1 VSKRSHPL
9 DEAAARR
16 VLMVRAFETG
26 PPDSALWTPE
36 DRALATRLARET
48 TPPDAPPERYL
59 DERSRHAL
67 HMLAP
72 REKAVARA
80 LARRLW
86 RPGWIPLA
94 LLLGAALGL
103 AMDALGSS
111 EQRINLLAPA
121 AWLVIGWNLLVYL
134 SLLLPATVLPKRLR
148 SALAHRLGRVGGGT
162 PPIQAFAQDWVTQG
176 RPLALARAAL
186 LLHLAAAA
194 LAAGLVAGLYLR
206 GLVLDF
212 RVGWQSTFLVA
223 DNVQTIL
230 STLLAPAVAV
240 TGIVVPDASA
250 LEALRVGPGVA
261 ATAPAAPWI
270 HLYATMLALCVV
282 LPRLALAAWAAW
294 RAQRLSR
301 RFPLPLNDPY
311 FQRLLREHRGGT
323 PQVQVLPHGAA
334 PSAQAALGLRAL
346 LEQVLGPGLQLK
358 LAAATPYGEEEA
370 AERCTAEA
378 GTTLRLVLV
387 DLGSTPEDDTHGR
400 FLRGLRQAAPD
411 VPLLLLAD
419 ESDFGRRFAGTPA
432 RLDERRRVWQQLAQ
446 AEGAGWVA
454 ARLDAPDLAGAEAA
468 FQSAL
473 AH

>member
-1 VSKRSHPL
+1 
-9 DEAAARR
+9 
-16 VLMVRAFETG
+16 MVQAFEAG
-26 PPDSALWTPE
+26 PVDSALWKPE

-59 DERSRHAL
+59 DERARHAL
-67 HMLAP
+67 HLLAP
-72 REKAVARA
+72 REKAVART

-111 EQRINLLAPA
+111 HQRINLLAPA

-134 SLLLPATVLPKRLR
+134 SLLLPAAVLPRRLR
-148 SALAHRLGRVGGGT
+148 GILARRLGRIGGGT
-162 PPIQAFAQDWVTQG
+162 PPIQAFARAWVTQG

-223 DNVQTIL
+223 DNVQAIL
-230 STLLAPAVAV
+230 STLLAPAVAA
-240 TGIVVPDASA
+240 TGIPVPDAAA
-250 LEALRVGPGVA
+250 LEALRVGPDVA

-294 RAQRLSR
+294 RAHRLSR
-301 RFPLPLNDPY
+301 RFPLPLHDPY

-346 LEQVLGPGLQLK
+346 LEQVCGPGLK
-358 LAAATPYGEEEA
+358 LAVAAATPYGDEDGA
-370 AERCTAEA
+370 ARLVPEA
-378 GTTLRLVLV
+378 GTTQRLVLV
-387 DLGSTPEDDTHGR
+387 DLASTPEDETHGR
-400 FLRGLRQAAPD
+400 LLRVLREAAPAL
-411 VPLLLLAD
+411 PLLLLAD
-419 ESDFGRRFAGTPA
+419 ESGFRRRFAATPE
-432 RLDERRRVWQQLAQ
+432 RLAERRKAWRALAEAQ
-446 AEGAGWVA
+446 GAAWVGAALEAPDAVA
-454 ARLDAPDLAGAEAA
+454 AAADLEAA
-468 FQSAL
+468 L
-473 AH
+473 AR